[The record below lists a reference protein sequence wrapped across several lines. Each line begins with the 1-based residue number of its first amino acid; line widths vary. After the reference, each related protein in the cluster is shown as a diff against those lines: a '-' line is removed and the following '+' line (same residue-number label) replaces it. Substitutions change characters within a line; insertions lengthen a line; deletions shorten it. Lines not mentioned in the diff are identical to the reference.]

1 MRKFTIGG
9 LTRALVCLGA
19 MHSLCL
25 AQPHAAAPEPQLF
38 GENLISTGDDE
49 SHPAF
54 TPDGKTLYFLKNDP
68 SFNHWTIVVSHEQN
82 GKWSTPEVAPFSGQF
97 SDADPFI
104 TLDGQRFFFISTR
117 PVNGKAKEDTDIWM
131 IEWRRIAADKAAQPV
146 GQRRSMWPR

>member
-9 LTRALVCLGA
+9 LTPALVCLGA

-49 SHPAF
+49 AHPAF

-68 SFNHWTIVVSHEQN
+68 SFNHWTIVVSHE
-82 GKWSTPEVAPFSGQF
+82 
-97 SDADPFI
+97 
-104 TLDGQRFFFISTR
+104 
-117 PVNGKAKEDTDIWM
+117 
-131 IEWRRIAADKAAQPV
+131 
-146 GQRRSMWPR
+146 